1 MTVKPR
7 IGRDSV
13 ACGASHL
20 KLEVDWNLTVVQQAI
35 RRDYQAM
42 DCTGV
47 GRLFGSTC
55 YSNTH

>member
-20 KLEVDWNLTVVQQAI
+20 KLEVDWNLTVVQHAI
-35 RRDYQAM
+35 RRDYQEAT
-42 DCTGV
+42 DWTEV
-47 GRLFGSTC
+47 SRLWGL
-55 YSNTH
+55 